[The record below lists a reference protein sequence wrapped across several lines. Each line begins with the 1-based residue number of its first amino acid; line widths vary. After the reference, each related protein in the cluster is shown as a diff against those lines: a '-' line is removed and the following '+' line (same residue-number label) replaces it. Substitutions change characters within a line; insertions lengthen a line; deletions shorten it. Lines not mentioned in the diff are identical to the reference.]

1 MKKKTGQAHGFWS
14 ELKGASALGIFL
26 WLCVATPFSFNKE
39 GDKSPVFAYNLPTTM
54 VAKKL
59 DKGFFLEKSLFQPIF
74 IQKHHKKQFK
84 SSNNP
89 QTPYN

>member
-1 MKKKTGQAHGFWS
+1 VQAHLGFFYDYV
-14 ELKGASALGIFL
+14 LPLF
-26 WLCVATPFSFNKE
+26 FFNKE
-39 GDKSPVFAYNLPTTM
+39 GDKSSVVAYNLPTTM

-74 IQKHHKKQFK
+74 TQKHHKKQFE

-89 QTPYN
+89 QTPYND